1 MPDIEVTSRSEEG
14 YAVTGVVSDWELTT
28 DATGETG
35 PTPNQVLAADYAAC
49 FIPAF
54 RVAANKLGHD
64 DIGVVEVDVGVD
76 LDEDDDLEAVSFD
89 IQVEAALG
97 NDVEETVDR
106 AEDICHVHSA
116 LREELHADV
125 TVRDE
130 RDL

>member
-14 YAVTGVVSDWELTT
+14 YAVTGVVDDWELTT

-49 FIPAF
+49 FVPAL
-54 RVAANKLGHD
+54 RVAADRLGHED
-64 DIGVVEVDVGVD
+64 VGAIEVDVGVD
-76 LDEDDDLEAVSFD
+76 LDEDDDLEGVSFD
-89 IQVEAALG
+89 IGVEAALG
-97 NDVEETVDR
+97 DDVEAVIDQ

-116 LREELHADV
+116 LRSELHADI
-125 TVRDE
+125 TVDDG

>member
-1 MPDIEVTSRSEEG
+1 MPDIEVTSRSDEG
-14 YAVTGVVSDWELTT
+14 YAVTGIAGDWELTT

-49 FIPAF
+49 FVPAF
-54 RVAANKLGHD
+54 RVAANEFGHD

-76 LDEDDDLEAVSFD
+76 LDEDDDLEYVSFD
-89 IQVEAALG
+89 IQVEAGLD
-97 NDVEETVDR
+97 NDVEEVVGR
-106 AEDICHVHSA
+106 AEDVCHVHSA

-125 TVRDE
+125 TVRDD

>member
-14 YAVTGVVSDWELTT
+14 YAVTGVVDDWELTT

-49 FIPAF
+49 FVPAF
-54 RVAANKLGHD
+54 RVAADRLGHD
-64 DIGVVEVDVGVD
+64 DVGAIEVDVGVD
-76 LDEDDDLEAVSFD
+76 LDEDDDLESVSFD
-89 IQVEAALG
+89 IEVEATLG
-97 NDVEETVDR
+97 DDIGEVVDR

-116 LREELHADV
+116 LRAELHADI
-125 TVRDE
+125 TVRDG